1 MKMSRR
7 TVLRRMPAFTALA
20 AGRRD
25 FRANGDRTNA
35 EPVSSTRQTQRGRLK
50 RIATEEAFTIP
61 ELIEPMRDVL
71 RRGGSNLDLT
81 LLSTIYAED
90 ATTSSIAQASAA
102 TSQNRGCA
110 RADAAA
116 ETSRHRCRTNSRP
129 TEHRH
134 HRGSPC
140 RPRHD
145 AELA

>member
-50 RIATEEAFTIP
+50 RIATEDAFTIP

-71 RRGGSNLDLT
+71 RRGGSNLDLSSNRAST
-81 LLSTIYAED
+81 SNGITTSAVEDPWHCGSASISSASTASCGLSTIR
-90 ATTSSIAQASAA
+90 SSRW
-102 TSQNRGCA
+102 TLR
-110 RADAAA
+110 
-116 ETSRHRCRTNSRP
+116 
-129 TEHRH
+129 
-134 HRGSPC
+134 
-140 RPRHD
+140 
-145 AELA
+145 

>member
-50 RIATEEAFTIP
+50 RIATEVAFTIP

-71 RRGGSNLDLT
+71 RRGGSNLDLSSSRAH
-81 LLSTIYAED
+81 LL
-90 ATTSSIAQASAA
+90 
-102 TSQNRGCA
+102 
-110 RADAAA
+110 
-116 ETSRHRCRTNSRP
+116 P
-129 TEHRH
+129 TESRRAPSRIPWHAVLHR
-134 HRGSPC
+134 
-140 RPRHD
+140 
-145 AELA
+145 